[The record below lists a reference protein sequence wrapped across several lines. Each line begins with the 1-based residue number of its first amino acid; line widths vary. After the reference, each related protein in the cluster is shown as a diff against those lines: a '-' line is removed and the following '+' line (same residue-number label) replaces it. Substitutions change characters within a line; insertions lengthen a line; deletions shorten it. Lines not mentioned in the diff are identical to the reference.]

1 MIEIINK
8 TDCCGCTACAN
19 ICPKDAIVME
29 PDFEGF
35 LYPKVLADKCV
46 ECGLCEKACPVANKP
61 EKQGNLLEGYVLRT
75 KNRGVLQGSTSGGF
89 TTPLVEWVL
98 SQGGA
103 VCAATYDKD
112 FKVVHAIIDTVDAD
126 EIARTR
132 GSKYVQSGLRDC
144 FTQIKNLLKQ
154 DRLVCF
160 VGTTCQV
167 AGLKA
172 YLGKEY
178 DHLLTVDLVCHGTPS
193 PKLWDK
199 YLAYQKEKYGTE
211 FSEIAFRNKT
221 YGYHSGTM
229 KIRFSNGKTYYGS
242 ARVDPMLKSFF
253 REIASRPICYQCPF
267 KQLERCSDFTI
278 YDCWHAA
285 ALVPGLVDDDNGYTN
300 VIVQSEKGHAA
311 LERIKE
317 SYEIYPADAEKAVE
331 LDGSMVRAS
340 AVPHK
345 RRAEYYLDLDRHT
358 LPEHIAAFIPVSGK
372 DRLIER
378 CKVGIYRLG
387 IYAAAKKLKDKLG
400 K

>member
-19 ICPKDAIVME
+19 ICPRDAITME

-35 LYPKVLADKCV
+35 LYPKVHPDKCV
-46 ECGLCEKACPVANKP
+46 ECGLCEKACPVMNKP
-61 EKQGNLLEGYVLRT
+61 AKKDDLLQSVVLRVKREDVL
-75 KNRGVLQGSTSGGF
+75 KNSTSGGF

-98 SQGGA
+98 GQGGA
-103 VCAATYDKD
+103 VCAATYDKE
-112 FKVVHAIIDTVDAD
+112 FRVVHAIIDTPDPRQ
-126 EIARTR
+126 IGRTR
-132 GSKYVQSGLRDC
+132 GSKYVQSTLGDC

-167 AGLKA
+167 SGLKS

-178 DHLLTVDLVCHGTPS
+178 DNLICVDLVCHGTPS
-193 PKLWDK
+193 PKLWEK
-199 YLAYQKEKYGTE
+199 YLAYQKEKYGSDI
-211 FSEIAFRNKT
+211 SEIAFRNKT

-267 KQLERCSDFTI
+267 KRLERCSDFTI

-285 ALVPGLVDDDNGYTN
+285 QLVPGLTDDDKGYTN
-300 VIVQSEKGHAA
+300 VIIQSEKGQKV
-311 LERIKE
+311 LEQIRGG
-317 SYEIYPADAEKAVE
+317 YEIYSADTEKAVQ
-331 LDGSMVRAS
+331 LDGSMVRDS
-340 AVPHK
+340 AKPHK
-345 RRAEYYLDLDRHT
+345 RRAEYYVELDRHS

-378 CKVGIYRLG
+378 GKLGIYRLG
-387 IYAAAKKLKDKLG
+387 IYTALKKVKDKLG

>member
-1 MIEIINK
+1 MINIINK

-46 ECGLCEKACPVANKP
+46 ECGLCQKACPVMNQPKKAGDHL
-61 EKQGNLLEGYVLRT
+61 QSVVLRV
-75 KNRGVLQGSTSGGF
+75 KREDVLQGSTSGGF
-89 TTPLVEWVL
+89 TTPLAEWVVD
-98 SQGGA
+98 QGG
-103 VCAATYDKD
+103 VLCAATYDKD
-112 FKVVHAIIDTVDAD
+112 FKVVHALVTSREDIT
-126 EIARTR
+126 RTR
-132 GSKYVQSGLRDC
+132 GSKYVQSTLGDH
-144 FTQIKNLLKQ
+144 FTQIKTLLKQ

-172 YLGKEY
+172 FLGKEY
-178 DHLLTVDLVCHGTPS
+178 DNLLTVDLVCHGTPS
-193 PKLWDK
+193 PKLWEK
-199 YLAYQKEKYGTE
+199 YLAFQKEKYGTQ
-211 FSEIAFRNKT
+211 IAEVTFRNKT

-229 KIRFSNGKTYYGS
+229 KIEFTNGKTYYGS

-267 KQLERCSDFTI
+267 KALERCSDFTI

-285 ALVPGLVDDDNGYTN
+285 QLVPGLSDDDRGYTN
-300 VIVQSEKGHAA
+300 VMVQSEKGQKV
-311 LERIKE
+311 LEVLRDH
-317 SYEIYPADAEKAVE
+317 YEIYDADTEKAVA
-331 LDGSMVRAS
+331 LDGSMVRGS
-340 AVPHK
+340 AKPHP
-345 RRAEYYLDLDRHT
+345 RRAEYYKDLDRHS

-372 DRLIER
+372 DRLIEK
-378 CKVGIYRLG
+378 CKHSIYRMGIYTAL
-387 IYAAAKKLKDKLG
+387 KTLKDKLG

>member
-1 MIEIINK
+1 MIDIINK
-8 TDCCGCTACAN
+8 TDCCGCTACAS

-46 ECGLCEKACPVANKP
+46 DCGLCEKACPVMHKP
-61 EKQGNLLEGYVLRT
+61 EKKDQFLSSVVLRI
-75 KNRGVLQGSTSGGF
+75 KREDVLQGSTSGGF

-98 SQGGA
+98 EQGGA

-112 FKVVHAIIDTVDAD
+112 FRVVHAIIDTMDP
-126 EIARTR
+126 EQIARTR
-132 GSKYVQSGLRDC
+132 GSKYVQSRMGDC
-144 FTQIKNLLKQ
+144 FLQIKDLLKS

-172 YLGKEY
+172 FLGKDY
-178 DHLLTVDLVCHGTPS
+178 PNLICVDLVCHGTPS
-193 PKLWDK
+193 PKLWEK
-199 YLAYQKEKYGTE
+199 YLTYQKEKVGSDITQ
-211 FSEIAFRNKT
+211 IAFRNKT

-229 KIRFSNGKTYYGS
+229 KICFSNGKTYYGS

-267 KQLERCSDFTI
+267 KTLERCSDFTI
-278 YDCWHAA
+278 YDCWHAGE
-285 ALVPGLVDDDNGYTN
+285 LVAGLKDDDKGYTN
-300 VIVQSEKGHAA
+300 VIVQSEKGQKV
-311 LERIKE
+311 LDQIKE
-317 SYEIYPADAEKAVE
+317 SYEIYPVDTEKVVAM
-331 LDGSMVRAS
+331 DGSMVRGS

-345 RRAEYYLDLDRHT
+345 RRAEYYVDLDRHS
-358 LPEHIAAFIPVSGK
+358 LPEHIQAFIPVSSK
-372 DRLIER
+372 DRVIEK
-378 CKVGIYRLG
+378 CKHSIYRMGIYTAL
-387 IYAAAKKLKDKLG
+387 KKAKDKLG